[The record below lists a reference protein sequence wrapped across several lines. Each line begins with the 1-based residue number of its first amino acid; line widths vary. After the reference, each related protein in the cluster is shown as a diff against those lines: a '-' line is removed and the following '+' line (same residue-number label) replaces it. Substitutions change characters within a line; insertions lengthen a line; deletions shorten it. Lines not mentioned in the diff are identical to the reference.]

1 MSTAILNINVKL
13 DGAEAASSK
22 LKQIEGQSKSTEK
35 ATDALTASVGKMVG
49 GLAAFAATAFTLDRT
64 ISTIAGFEKSMSAVQ
79 AITRANAEEL
89 AALRDV
95 AKELGASTEYSASQ
109 AADALK
115 FLGMAGFQAKDAIA
129 AIPDVL
135 DLATATSMGLAEAAD
150 ISSNIMSGFGLNAS
164 QAGEAADILAA
175 AATRANTDV
184 SQLGDAMK
192 YAAPVAHSLGIS
204 MGDTAAAIGVM
215 SDAGIQGAQAGTGL
229 RAVLASLVKPSKE
242 GEAALKA
249 MGLTMKDV
257 NPQTKSLADIF
268 KTLQERGLNAQA
280 AMMLFGREAASA
292 GLSMAAASGRLGE
305 LSGQLRDVNG
315 EAKRMADTMRDNL
328 AGDLDNLSSAAEG
341 LILAVGEAGLT
352 HALRSTIQA
361 TTELVGVFSEMVQYL
376 PEAALVVGTL
386 ATAIGVNLVGSMAAA
401 GLASVSAASSVAGM
415 STTMGLATITANGLG
430 YSIGML
436 GAAFMALGGPTA
448 LVLGGL
454 TYALY
459 QINTSA
465 DESAIAAEKYAEAI
479 RKAGAESG
487 GASGSIEAAA
497 KELFNVA
504 DGASRA
510 DIELQKVA
518 ATAAKA
524 RLIADLEAQVRM
536 LGLTMDAVSAT
547 KVVTEVNNMI
557 RRFEAGELAAED
569 MIAEVNKISATHPDA
584 SGIVSAINSIIQ
596 SAAAARGE
604 IAALNAALS
613 LTEPRDERAK
623 PSDAIIAPTPGQK
636 PAITPTLD
644 FGGGEGGG
652 GRGGRGGGGSGTSEA
667 EKIADDMKSRLDALK
682 SGLQSEMEAKI
693 EAYTKDMETLKWY
706 LDNKKMTEEE
716 YELWKDRVQE
726 KAFERGLTEEER
738 LTAEYERQL
747 EMLQMFLEQK
757 KISEEEYNAWREQ
770 ATAEHEEKIR
780 SLRLMNYADA
790 LGGIGDLMGAMASIQ
805 SSSNEKMLK
814 AQKIFGA
821 ASALISTYV
830 GAAEALKLP
839 FPANLAAM
847 ATVLAKGM
855 SLVAAI
861 KSGSKTSASGGSAG
875 TTQSAAP
882 QEKPQLRQ
890 MAEINVHGEVF
901 GREQV
906 IGLIEKI
913 NDVQKDGHVISW
925 KGI

>member
-1 MSTAILNINVKL
+1 MSTAILNISVKL
-13 DGAEAASSK
+13 DGAEAATGK

-35 ATDALTASVGKMVG
+35 ATDGLTASVGKMAA
-49 GLAAFAATAFTLDRT
+49 GLAAFAATAFTLDKT
-64 ISTIAGFEKSMSAVQ
+64 ITTIAGFEKSMSAVQ

-129 AIPDVL
+129 AIPAVL
-135 DLATATSMGLAEAAD
+135 DLATASSMGLAEAAD
-150 ISSNIMSGFGLNAS
+150 VSSNIMSGFGLSAN
-164 QAGEAADILAA
+164 QAGQAADILAA

-184 SQLGDAMK
+184 LQLGDAMT

-204 MGDTAAAIGVM
+204 LGDTAAAIGVL
-215 SDAGIQGAQAGTGL
+215 SDAGIQGSQAGTGL

-242 GEAALKA
+242 GEVALKA

-257 NPQTKSLADIF
+257 NPQTKSLTDIF
-268 KTLQERGLNAQA
+268 KLLQERGLNAQA

-292 GLSMAAASGRLGE
+292 GLSMASASGRLGE

-328 AGDLDNLSSAAEG
+328 SGDLDNLSSAAEG
-341 LILAVGEAGLT
+341 LIIALGEAGLT
-352 HALRSTIQA
+352 NALRSTFQA
-361 TTELVGVFSEMVQYL
+361 ITDLLGVFTEMAQYL
-376 PEAALVVGTL
+376 PEAAYVVGTL
-386 ATAIGVNLVGSMAAA
+386 ATAFGVNLVMSLSATAIASFNAAA
-401 GLASVSAASSVAGM
+401 AVAGLSTSAAAATLAVNAM
-415 STTMGLATITANGLG
+415 SGAVGLLNTA
-430 YSIGML
+430 
-436 GAAFMALGGPTA
+436 FTALGGPVG
-448 LVLGGL
+448 LVVATLGG
-454 TYALY
+454 ALY
-459 QINTSA
+459 LLNQRAN
-465 DESAIAAEKYAEAI
+465 ESVEASNRYAEAI
-479 RKAGAESG
+479 RRAGESSQ
-487 GASGSIEAAA
+487 GASGGIEAASKA
-497 KELFNVA
+497 LYALGSAATEAQKIVA
-504 DGASRA
+504 LEDATRRHTVLMQDLRSAYLSAGFSLTGFSSEARKARGEVGSLIKQFEKGTLSAEDFKSALDR
-510 DIELQKVA
+510 VA
-518 ATAAKA
+518 AAQPSFASWIAGLQSIAA
-524 RLIADLEAQVRM
+524 
-536 LGLTMDAVSAT
+536 
-547 KVVTEVNNMI
+547 N
-557 RRFEAGELAAED
+557 
-569 MIAEVNKISATHPDA
+569 
-584 SGIVSAINSIIQ
+584 
-596 SAAAARGE
+596 AAAARGE
-604 IAALNAALS
+604 LNALAQFGPNLPEGWGEQQGPQLPEGWS
-613 LTEPRDERAK
+613 PPAK
-623 PSDAIIAPTPGQK
+623 VPELQL
-636 PAITPTLD
+636 PAT
-644 FGGGEGGG
+644 GGVG
-652 GRGGRGGGGSGTSEA
+652 GRSKGGVGQSEA

-716 YELWKDRVQE
+716 YEIWKDRVQE

-747 EMLQMFLEQK
+747 EMLKQFLDQK
-757 KISEEEYNAWREQ
+757 KISEDEYNKWREQ
-770 ATAEHEEKIR
+770 AAAEHEQKMRDI
-780 SLRLMNYADA
+780 RLMAYADA
-790 LGGIGDLMGAMASIQ
+790 LGGIGDVMGAMANVVG
-805 SSSNEKMLK
+805 SNNDKMLK

-861 KSGSKTSASGGSAG
+861 KSGSKSSASGGGGSAG
-875 TTQSAAP
+875 TTQAAAP
-882 QEKPQLRQ
+882 QEKAPLRQ